1 MEEPTLYEMIRSLQA
16 DVRRLLADQ
25 ALYVTQE
32 QRASDK
38 EVMDLKLAAVAAD
51 QKEDRARLD
60 NMGRLLWSAVL
71 GPVIVGIIL
80 YVLIGKGP

>member
-1 MEEPTLYEMIRSLQA
+1 MDEPTLAEMIRSLQA
-16 DVRRLLADQ
+16 DVRKLLADQ

-32 QRASDK
+32 QRAADAK
-38 EVMDLKLAAVAAD
+38 VFDLQLSAVAKD
-51 QKEDRARLD
+51 QAEDRARLD
-60 NMGRLLWSAVL
+60 NMSRLVWSAVL